1 MTSPRDQRVPAGR
14 PITIEDL
21 LALKIVN
28 DPQLAPDGSQVV
40 CTVTTADAAANATQ
54 THLWIVPAEG
64 RAAWPL
70 TSVPGKD
77 TNPRWSPDRAWIAF
91 ISDRSGEKQVWIIA
105 PDGGEARRLTS
116 GTIAPTELAWSP
128 DGRWLAVVGK
138 PQPKPGP
145 DESDVRVISRL
156 RYKLDGEGFWDGR
169 WKQVLVLPAGG
180 GEPRQLTNEE
190 CDHTNPAWSPD
201 GKWIAYAANPD
212 PTPILPTSPTCGW
225 WPLMEGR
232 RAG

>member
-1 MTSPRDQRVPAGR
+1 
-14 PITIEDL
+14 
-21 LALKIVN
+21 
-28 DPQLAPDGSQVV
+28 
-40 CTVTTADAAANATQ
+40 
-54 THLWIVPAEG
+54 
-64 RAAWPL
+64 
-70 TSVPGKD
+70 
-77 TNPRWSPDRAWIAF
+77 F

-116 GTIAPTELAWSP
+116 GTLAPTELAWSP

-190 CDHTNPAWSPD
+190 CDHTNPVWSPD

-212 PTPILPTSPTCGW
+212 PDADLTNVADVWVVGADGGAPRPGARGAGPAARPAWASHGTRVAPGRPDKARPGAAHQSVGGVALPT
-225 WPLMEGR
+225 GR
-232 RAG
+232 PVCLTRAFDRSAGHRIL